1 LGHRNGRQGRRT
13 EPGVFQP
20 DSAERAFVPEAD
32 ALGARVDLNTGRRA
46 IAVRA
51 GFMEALIADPRV
63 VLRFHGWVEQL
74 ATAPDTLNTDDV
86 LPLVLEELGLR
97 WPWCAMDILD
107 TLHRMITLKIDDPVK
122 AFPPMAAGVLAPP
135 MVTVFEIQEGEAVDA
150 VRARWQQLSAAVLG
164 ELDAAE
170 EAVAS
175 GRIPKGEQHL
185 RLWGRWF
192 YEARV
197 KRPAEPVIKIAARHH
212 VDAGHPG
219 RFENHDCRKQ
229 VRRAIDES
237 ERLLNLGEYFL
248 RRPEET
254 GKIVTP

>member
-1 LGHRNGRQGRRT
+1 M
-13 EPGVFQP
+13 
-20 DSAERAFVPEAD
+20 AEAD
-32 ALGARVDLNTGRRA
+32 ALGAGIDLNTGRRA

-63 VLRFHGWVEQL
+63 IRQLDGWLEQL
-74 ATAPDTLNTDDV
+74 ATAADTLNTDTV

-107 TLHRMITLKIDDPVK
+107 TMHRMITLKIDDPVK
-122 AFPPMAAGVLAPP
+122 ALPPMTAGVLASP
-135 MVTVFEIQEGEAVDA
+135 MVTVFEIQEGEVVDA
-150 VRARWQQLSAAVLG
+150 ARARWLQLSAAVLA

-170 EAVAS
+170 EAVVG
-175 GRIPKGEQHL
+175 GRTPKGEQHL

-197 KRPAEPVIKIAARHH
+197 KRPADPVSRIAARHH

-219 RFENHDCRKQ
+219 RFEDHCRKQ
-229 VRRAIDES
+229 VRQAIDEAQ
-237 ERLLNLGEYFL
+237 RLLNLGQYFL
-248 RRPEET
+248 RRPERVG
-254 GKIVTP
+254 GKATP

>member
-1 LGHRNGRQGRRT
+1 LSHRNGRRGRRT
-13 EPGVFQP
+13 EAVVFRP
-20 DSAERAFVPEAD
+20 DSVVRAFVAEAD
-32 ALGARVDLNTGRRA
+32 ALGAGIDLNTGRRA

-51 GFMEALIADPRV
+51 GFMEALIVDPRV
-63 VLRFHGWVEQL
+63 LVRFREWLEQL
-74 ATAPDTLNTDDV
+74 ATAPDTLNTDTV

-122 AFPPMAAGVLAPP
+122 ALPPMTAGVLAPP
-135 MVTVFEIQEGEAVDA
+135 MAAFFEIEEGGGETVDEACARWEELDRT
-150 VRARWQQLSAAVLG
+150 VRAELSAAK
-164 ELDAAE
+164 EAA
-170 EAVAS
+170 AG
-175 GRIPKGEQHL
+175 GRTPKGEQHL

-197 KRPAEPVIKIAARHH
+197 KRPAEPVVKIAARHH
-212 VDAGHPG
+212 LDAGHSG

-229 VRRAIDES
+229 VRHAIEES

-248 RRPEET
+248 RPPEGV
-254 GKIVTP
+254 GK